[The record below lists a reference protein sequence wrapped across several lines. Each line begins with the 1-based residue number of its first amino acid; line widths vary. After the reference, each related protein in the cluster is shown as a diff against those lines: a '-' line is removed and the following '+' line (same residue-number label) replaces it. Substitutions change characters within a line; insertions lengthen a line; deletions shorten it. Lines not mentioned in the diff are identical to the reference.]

1 MSKIS
6 QFKIRKPKNSK
17 TSQNVLL
24 KNPQNSIRKNVSLG
38 FTMKWNPKSSH
49 KINPHQ
55 SIMRKP
61 IAIKKE
67 KKRTNKK
74 KEAKIKKI
82 DNQQQKSHPQ
92 FSQIERKR
100 ERERVFVVPLLR
112 FLRLQCMCSYCH
124 YEFFSLFQRKKHE
137 LRRSSANKSFFWLL

>member
-1 MSKIS
+1 L
-6 QFKIRKPKNSK
+6 KIRKPKSSK

-92 FSQIERKR
+92 FSQIER
-100 ERERVFVVPLLR
+100 EFLLYLCFVSCV
-112 FLRLQCMCSYCH
+112 CSACALTATMN
-124 YEFFSLFQRKKHE
+124 FSV
-137 LRRSSANKSFFWLL
+137 SFKEKNTS